1 MTRRHALRLIPL
13 AILPAVLL
21 YGCAGGGK
29 PESGPADEP
38 KPADRP
44 VLLYC
49 THFTAEGE
57 QQYAPDGPFAE
68 VLGRL
73 GEDFDVRV
81 TDKRPTRGR
90 LAGADVLLIVNPS
103 DDAVDGGPLPHHVE
117 RADVHAIVNWVQ
129 GGGGLVFLSNQTEG
143 HNVEKR
149 AANELLREFGL
160 GVTEYTIGVKR
171 VAIPSGA
178 PIVGGLRWAYYYGS
192 PLAVD
197 AGHFARPRAIV
208 RNDPEVPA
216 QQGKGVAGPDA
227 PLLAIA
233 EVGRGRVVVAGDT
246 GWIADWALLER
257 EPYGTI
263 RGQDNWEMFR
273 RLARWAAGLRAEAQR
288 PDRAQTAK

>member
-1 MTRRHALRLIPL
+1 MTRRHALCLITL

-21 YGCAGGGK
+21 YGCAAEAK
-29 PESGPADEP
+29 PASAPADDL

-73 GEDFDVRV
+73 EEEFDVRV
-81 TDKRPTRGR
+81 SDERPTRGR

-103 DDAVDGGPLPHHVE
+103 DKAVDDGPPPHHVE
-117 RADVHAIVNWVQ
+117 RADVRVVVNWVQ
-129 GGGGLVFLSNQTEG
+129 SGGGLVFLSNQTEG

-160 GVTEYTIGVKR
+160 RVTEYTIGVKR
-171 VAIPSGA
+171 VAIPSEA

-192 PLAVD
+192 PLAVE
-197 AGHFARPRAIV
+197 AGHFARPRTIV
-208 RNDPEVPA
+208 RNDPDVPA

-227 PLLAIA
+227 PLLAAA

-246 GWIADWALLER
+246 GWIADWALLEK

-263 RGQDNWEMFR
+263 RGQDNWEIFR
-273 RLARWAAGLRAEAQR
+273 RLARWAAGLRPKPKRPRHAEDER
-288 PDRAQTAK
+288 